1 VAFFEKKVHQKS
13 AEMCMEMLQFSH
25 KTRESLPTTP
35 TQNILKSFKK
45 HKEDNGIRRGSVE
58 MESYLINKSLINV
71 NRFRGGRKNTPKY
84 TTLYNIKYLSNQD
97 MIAFLYII
105 ATKRE
110 CEKSSSVITTAEIVI
125 MMHFVGFLF
134 LTSLTILPECNEAV
148 KDDDLRCARYIF
160 LSFFLSLLK
169 KNILI

>member
-1 VAFFEKKVHQKS
+1 
-13 AEMCMEMLQFSH
+13 
-25 KTRESLPTTP
+25 
-35 TQNILKSFKK
+35 
-45 HKEDNGIRRGSVE
+45 

-169 KNILI
+169 KNILIWKQAITRREVKCKIYVEKALTEIFFEWLTVGH